1 MMVRC
6 TRSTVKEYKEIRKRA
21 KKICRKKKREYVKI
35 KLETLEEYGAK
46 PETRKFYKEVR
57 QRKTVFQPRVDFC
70 RDKEGNLIGG
80 EVEIRDRWKEYFEE
94 LLNMKVTGSEGEEK
108 ELEKYINVEP
118 EIGRPTTIQEVID
131 AIKYLKIRPQV
142 KVQ

>member
-1 MMVRC
+1 
-6 TRSTVKEYKEIRKRA
+6 
-21 KKICRKKKREYVKI
+21 
-35 KLETLEEYGAK
+35 
-46 PETRKFYKEVR
+46 
-57 QRKTVFQPRVDFC
+57 VDFC
-70 RDKEGNLIGG
+70 RDKEGNLIGE

-108 ELEKYINVEP
+108 ELEKYINMEP
-118 EIGRPTTIQEVID
+118 EIGKTTTIQEVKD